1 MASGYVDINGEKLYY
16 EEAGEGEALVLVHA
30 GFVDSGMWDAQ
41 WEAFAQRYRVIRFDM
56 RGYGKSDTVKAPVSR
71 RDDLYRLL
79 KHLKVER
86 AHLLGCSMG
95 GEQVLDLALEHP
107 ELAKSLVLVSAVP
120 SGFEMQGPPP
130 PLVLEM
136 MEAAQSGDTAKT
148 SELQIRIWVDGP
160 SRQPEQVD
168 AAVRQRAAEMNRIP
182 VERGTWA
189 KADMQPLN
197 PLDPP
202 AVGRLSEVNVPTL
215 VIAGAFDDPE
225 ILRAADVL
233 AAEIPNAQQVIIPDG
248 AHVPNMEQP
257 ELFNRAVLDFLTG
270 VG

>member
-1 MASGYVDINGEKLYY
+1 
-16 EEAGEGEALVLVHA
+16 
-30 GFVDSGMWDAQ
+30 
-41 WEAFAQRYRVIRFDM
+41 
-56 RGYGKSDTVKAPVSR
+56 VSR

-79 KHLKVER
+79 KYLKVER

-107 ELAKSLVLVSAVP
+107 ELAASLVLVSAVP
-120 SGFEMQGPPP
+120 GGFEMQGPPP
-130 PLVLEM
+130 PLVMQM
-136 MEAAQSGDTAKT
+136 MEAVQAGDTKRA

-160 SRQPEQVD
+160 SRQPDQVD
-168 AAVRQRAAEMNRIP
+168 ANVRQRAAEMNRIP

-189 KADMQPLN
+189 KADMQPLD

-202 AVGRLSEVNVPTL
+202 AVQRLSEARVPAL
-215 VIAGAFDDPE
+215 VIAGALDDPE

-233 AAEIPNAQQVIIPDG
+233 ATEIPNAQKVIIPGG
-248 AHVPNMEQP
+248 AHVSNMEQP
-257 ELFNRAVLDFLTG
+257 AMFNRVVLDFLAT